1 MLLADRISRLQPS
14 PIREILNVVD
24 KPGMISFAGG
34 LPSSDSF
41 PCISVSDLDHRQLQ
55 YGATEGDADL
65 REFVAKDLAN
75 RGLHVSADQV
85 LILSG
90 SQQGIDLVAKLMIE
104 NGTQVAVESPTYLAA
119 LQVFSLFGAEY
130 QPFTPATTN
139 LLINCKNAPA
149 LTYTV
154 PTFQNPT
161 GHCYT
166 TDQRKA
172 LAKACDM
179 NGSVLFEDDPYRELA
194 YDDCDRRPVC
204 SFMQQQNWIYQS
216 SFSKT
221 LAPGLRL
228 GYLVCSAQLYPALS
242 WLKQA
247 ADLHSN
253 RLSQHIVLE
262 QLQAGNAGERMVSV
276 VAGYQRKRDV
286 FAAALEKHLYNLA
299 TWQVPSGGL
308 FFWLRL
314 LSDNPV
320 DTQKLLAKAIE
331 CNVAFMPGEPFF
343 PAHDDESSYIRL
355 NFSHAGDDEIAK
367 GLQTLSTLISAELD

>member
-1 MLLADRISRLQPS
+1 MQLADRISRLQPS
-14 PIREILNVVD
+14 PIREILNVID

-41 PCISVSDLDHRQLQ
+41 PDIAVSDLDHKQLQ

-65 REFVAKDLAN
+65 RAFVAKDLAA
-75 RGLHVSADQV
+75 RGLNVSADQV

-90 SQQGIDLVAKLMIE
+90 SQQGIDLVAKLII
-104 NGTQVAVESPTYLAA
+104 NSGTPVAVESPTYLAA
-119 LQVFSLFGAEY
+119 LQVFSLFGAQY
-130 QPFTPATTN
+130 QPFTPDT
-139 LLINCKNAPA
+139 INTLQHSKVVPA

-166 TDQRKA
+166 AEQRKA
-172 LAKACDM
+172 LANACDM

-194 YDDCDRRPVC
+194 YDDCERRPVC
-204 SFMQQQNWIYQS
+204 SFMKGPNWIYQS

-228 GYLVCSAQLYPALS
+228 GYLVCSEKYYPALS

-253 RLSQHIVLE
+253 RLSQSIVLA
-262 QLQAGNAGERMVSV
+262 QLSNRDAARRLKAV
-276 VAGYQRKRDV
+276 VAAYQLKRDI
-286 FAAALEKHLYNLA
+286 FAACLDKHCHNLA
-299 TWQVPSGGL
+299 SWQVPSGGL
-308 FFWLRL
+308 FFWLKL
-314 LSDNPV
+314 QTDQPV
-320 DTQKLLAKAIE
+320 DTGKLLSKAIE
-331 CNVAFMPGEPFF
+331 SNVAFMPGEPFF
-343 PAHDDESSYIRL
+343 PTGADSSGFIRL
-355 NFSHAGDDEIAK
+355 NFSHATEADIDS
-367 GLQTLSTLISAELD
+367 GLQVLARLVSSAMK